1 MDLKKK
7 YNVKHLT
14 KKQKD
19 KCNMISEL
27 INQLSKEGV
36 HSCVASTPQN
46 ILIFYRA
53 DSWTDTMEDLQ
64 DLHNDNRDFVF
75 GTNAKIDAVGY

>member
-14 KKQKD
+14 KKQKN
-19 KCNMISEL
+19 KCNKISEL
-27 INQLSKEGV
+27 INKLSKEGV

-46 ILIFYRA
+46 TLIFYRA
-53 DSWTDTMEDLQ
+53 DKWLDSMEDIQ

-75 GTNAKIDAVGY
+75 DTDAKIDAVGY

>member
-1 MDLKKK
+1 MDIKEK

-14 KKQKD
+14 KKQKA
-19 KCNMISEL
+19 KCNKISEL

-46 ILIFYRA
+46 TLIFYRA
-53 DSWTDTMEDLQ
+53 DKWTDTMEDLQ
-64 DLHNDNRDFVF
+64 DLHNDNRGFVF
-75 GTNAKIDAVGY
+75 DTDAKIDTVGY